1 MNDFTPSGFNLIN
14 LFLKS
19 QRDDIIIENELQI
32 CDLLLSKLNHISND
46 QLVSKY
52 ILFNLINI
60 AKPQNKTVDQIK
72 LSLNIF
78 KIANQNLNLKKMN
91 KKMSLPSILSSFLER
106 ILPRCVF
113 SNLTINSLDNE
124 RYFPIINYDTNNLEV
139 GLFQVASPTFLVI
152 DETTMNAGVL
162 KENGIRNIQA
172 INELVENDVISFN
185 FSYQDVNNNLLNDYK
200 EGLIY

>member
-1 MNDFTPSGFNLIN
+1 MHFIDNESKICELLISH
-14 LFLKS
+14 LT
-19 QRDDIIIENELQI
+19 
-32 CDLLLSKLNHISND
+32 HISND
-46 QLVSKY
+46 LLVSKY

-60 AKPQNKTVDQIK
+60 AKPPNKTVDQIK

-91 KKMSLPSILSSFLER
+91 KNFSIQSLFSKFLEK

-113 SNLTINSLDNE
+113 SNLSINSLDNV
-124 RYFPIINYDTNNLEV
+124 RYFPLMNYDTNNLEV
-139 GLFQVASPTFLVI
+139 GLFQVASPTFVVI

-162 KENGIRNIQA
+162 KENGIRNVQA

-185 FSYQDVNNNLLNDYK
+185 FSYQDVNNILK
-200 EGLIY
+200 II